1 MTYDVRGL
9 ARVRLSLLLAAAVG
23 WALLWTHDGMVPML
37 THESANHAHAMPMSL
52 EVLVGMHPPAREA
65 GGWALMLIA
74 MMSPAL
80 TLPVHHI
87 RMRSFA
93 HRRGRAI
100 ALFVA
105 GYAGV
110 WFALGGVFV
119 AVALAIL
126 LLAPPSYLPGVVVLL
141 VAAAWQC
148 SPLKQRCL
156 NRCHAHPVLA
166 AFGAAA
172 DMDVLRFGITH
183 GLWCAGSC
191 WALML
196 VPMLVPGSHLLA
208 MGVVTALIFAER
220 LERPGPPRW
229 RVRGFRKATRI
240 VIVQTR
246 LRVRAI
252 GAVSVPDS
260 SDARRS

>member
-9 ARVRLSLLLAAAVG
+9 ARVRISLLLAAAVG
-23 WALLWTHDGMVPML
+23 WALLLTQGGMVLML
-37 THESANHAHAMPMSL
+37 THGSAPHAHAMPMSL
-52 EVLVGMHPPAREA
+52 DGLLAMNPPASMA

-80 TLPVHHI
+80 APPVHHI
-87 RMRSFA
+87 RVRSFTR
-93 HRRGRAI
+93 RRGRAI

-105 GYAGV
+105 AYAAV

-119 AVALAIL
+119 VVALAIAP
-126 LLAPPSYLPGVVVLL
+126 LAPSYLPAAIVLL

-156 NRCHAHPVLA
+156 NRCHAHPPLA

-172 DMDVLRFGITH
+172 DIDVLRFGVTH
-183 GLWCAGSC
+183 GVWCAGSC

-196 VPMLVPGSHLLA
+196 FPMLVSGGHLLA
-208 MGVVTALIFAER
+208 MGVVTALIFGER
-220 LERPGPPRW
+220 LERSEPPRW
-229 RVRGFRKATRI
+229 RVRGFGKATRI
-240 VIVQTR
+240 VIAQTR
-246 LRVRAI
+246 LRVLAI
-252 GAVSVPDS
+252 GTVTE
-260 SDARRS
+260 